1 MLIVEIRQYGFE
13 GQWLVRVEQLLDT
26 PLQLLPEIIDILLLG
41 EGILQPLVA
50 EVISLHSPNDHHI
63 L

>member
-26 PLQLLPEIIDILLLG
+26 PLQFLPQVIDILLLG
-41 EGILQPLVA
+41 QGILQPLVA
-50 EVISLHSPNDHHI
+50 EVISLHSPNDDHI

>member
-50 EVISLHSPNDHHI
+50 EVISLHSPNDDHI

>member
-26 PLQLLPEIIDILLLG
+26 PLKFLPQVIDILLLG
-41 EGILQPLVA
+41 QGIFQPLVA
-50 EVISLHSPNDHHI
+50 EVIPLHSPNDHHI

>member
-26 PLQLLPEIIDILLLG
+26 PLKLLPQVKDILLLG
-41 EGILQPLVA
+41 QGIFQPFVA
-50 EVISLHSPNDHHI
+50 EVIPLHSPNDHHI